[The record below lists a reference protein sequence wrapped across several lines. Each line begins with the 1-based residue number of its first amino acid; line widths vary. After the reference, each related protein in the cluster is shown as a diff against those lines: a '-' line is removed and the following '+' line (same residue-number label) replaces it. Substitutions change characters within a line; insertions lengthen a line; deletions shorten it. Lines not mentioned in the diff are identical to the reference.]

1 MKKYLFF
8 LMGVISV
15 IVIAGF
21 ARALAIELSADM
33 ITTGK
38 GKQMHTSKMYL
49 KGEKYRMEMPGQHQY
64 AIVRQDKNVMWIV
77 MPDKK
82 SFMEMPFDPKQKP
95 RIEERQAGEVSRK
108 LIGSE
113 NIDGHPTQ
121 KYEVTIREG
130 TKTEKL
136 YQWMATDIH
145 FPIKAAAI
153 DGSWSVEYKDIKTS
167 VPDTLFEVPTGYQ
180 KMSLPTMPGMGGAM
194 KRKPQER

>member
-1 MKKYLFF
+1 
-8 LMGVISV
+8 
-15 IVIAGF
+15 
-21 ARALAIELSADM
+21 
-33 ITTGK
+33 
-38 GKQMHTSKMYL
+38 
-49 KGEKYRMEMPGQHQY
+49 
-64 AIVRQDKNVMWIV
+64 MWIV

-167 VPDTLFEVPTGYQ
+167 VPDTLFEVPAGYQ

-194 KRKPQER
+194 KRKPQ

>member
-1 MKKYLFF
+1 MKKYLVIV
-8 LMGVISV
+8 MGVISV

-33 ITTGK
+33 ITSGK
-38 GKQMHTSKMYL
+38 GQQAHTSKMYL
-49 KGEKYRMEMPGQHQY
+49 RGGKYRMEVPEQHQY
-64 AIVRQDKNVMWIV
+64 TIVRQDKNVMWII

-113 NIDGHPTQ
+113 SIDGHPTQ
-121 KYEVTIREG
+121 KYEVTVKEG
-130 TKTEKL
+130 TKTEKF
-136 YQWMATDIH
+136 YQWMATDVH
-145 FPIKAAAI
+145 FPIKTAAT
-153 DGSWSVEYKDIKTS
+153 DGSWSVEYKNIKTS
-167 VPDTLFEVPTGYQ
+167 VPDTLFEVPAGYQ

-194 KRKPQER
+194 KRKPQ